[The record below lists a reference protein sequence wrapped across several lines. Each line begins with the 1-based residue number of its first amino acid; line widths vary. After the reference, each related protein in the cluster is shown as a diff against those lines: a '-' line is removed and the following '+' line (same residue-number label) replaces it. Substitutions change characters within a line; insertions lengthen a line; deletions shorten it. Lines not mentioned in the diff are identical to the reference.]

1 MRALSPVTPQWGEGD
16 PALMDKRRF
25 AASERRPS
33 MPEGTIMA
41 LALLAAILL
50 IARLTK

>member
-1 MRALSPVTPQWGEGD
+1 MR
-16 PALMDKRRF
+16 PAWVSGAIPPPSGKRRL
-25 AASERRPS
+25 AVSERRPS
-33 MPEGTIMA
+33 MAEGTIMA